1 MWYLPSLSLILPQ
14 FALFCTLFALS
25 EFFVNQIFRV
35 VRKRMHAQVVARD
48 GIGGGDGYVGKC

>member
-1 MWYLPSLSLILPQ
+1 MRYLPSLSLILPQ

-25 EFFVNQIFRV
+25 KFCVNQIFRV
-35 VRKRMHAQVVARD
+35 VRTRMHAQVVARD